1 MISVVWFSTAVHAV
15 GGRNGRE
22 GFPKGRPLSYW
33 GFFSDT
39 KCCGSEK
46 ALINYGFSV
55 AEKPRARS
63 GRMVGDV
70 SMMCPTAGADV
81 EREPTVRRPCAPG
94 GILPN
99 PIGRTE
105 AERLNNY
112 TALPVM
118 AAATIAQT
126 LNVFLLFALPVE
138 ALKFPKVPITESSTR
153 KITGGAANSSVTNR
167 RAERHEETGTE
178 SESRCAFIA
187 TSSSRSGRAGIAVP
201 RLRSAPAS

>member
-1 MISVVWFSTAVHAV
+1 MSVGS
-15 GGRNGRE
+15 RNGRK
-22 GFPKGRPLSYW
+22 GFPKGRPLAYW

-46 ALINYGFSV
+46 ALIGYGFSV
-55 AEKPRARS
+55 EEKPRARS
-63 GRMVGDV
+63 GRMVGDGTDVV
-70 SMMCPTAGADV
+70 SAAGADD

-112 TALPVM
+112 TVLPVM
-118 AAATIAQT
+118 AAAMMAQT

-138 ALKFPKVPITESSTR
+138 ALKFHKVPMTESSTR
-153 KITGGAANSSVTNR
+153 RITGGAANSSVTNR
-167 RAERHEETGTE
+167 QAERHEEDV
-178 SESRCAFIA
+178 SDAADLSCAGIA
-187 TSSSRSGRAGIAVP
+187 TSSRRFCVRPVRAPVRHP
-201 RLRSAPAS
+201 R

>member
-1 MISVVWFSTAVHAV
+1 MILAVGLSTACAV
-15 GGRNGRE
+15 GGRNGRK
-22 GFPKGRPLSYW
+22 GFPKGRPLAYW

-46 ALINYGFSV
+46 ALIGYGFFVRKSRGRV
-55 AEKPRARS
+55 AAEWWANVP
-63 GRMVGDV
+63 
-70 SMMCPTAGADV
+70 MMCPTAGADV
-81 EREPTVRRPCAPG
+81 EREPTIRRPCAPG

-167 RAERHEETGTE
+167 RADGHEETGTE
-178 SESRCAFIA
+178 AELRCAFIA
-187 TSSSRSGRAGIAVP
+187 TSSSRSGRAHIAVL

>member
-1 MISVVWFSTAVHAV
+1 MISVVGFSTACAV
-15 GGRNGRE
+15 GGRNGRK
-22 GFPKGRPLSYW
+22 GFPKGCPLAYW

-39 KCCGSEK
+39 KCCGSGK
-46 ALINYGFSV
+46 ALIGYGFSV
-55 AEKPRARS
+55 KKKPRVRS

-81 EREPTVRRPCAPG
+81 EREPIVRRPCAPG

-112 TALPVM
+112 TVLPVM

-167 RAERHEETGTE
+167 RAECHEEAGTE
-178 SESRCAFIA
+178 AESRCTFIA

-201 RLRSAPAS
+201 RLRSASVS

>member
-1 MISVVWFSTAVHAV
+1 MAFLWRKSRGHEA
-15 GGRNGRE
+15 
-22 GFPKGRPLSYW
+22 
-33 GFFSDT
+33 
-39 KCCGSEK
+39 
-46 ALINYGFSV
+46 
-55 AEKPRARS
+55 AEWW
-63 GRMVGDV
+63 VTI

-81 EREPTVRRPCAPG
+81 ERELTVRRPCAPG
-94 GILPN
+94 GIRPN

-112 TALPVM
+112 TVPPVM

-153 KITGGAANSSVTNR
+153 RITGGAVNSSVTNR

-178 SESRCAFIA
+178 TESRCTFIA
-187 TSSSRSGRAGIAVP
+187 TSSSRNGRAGIAVP
-201 RLRSAPAS
+201 RLRSASAS

>member
-1 MISVVWFSTAVHAV
+1 MAFLWKKS
-15 GGRNGRE
+15 RGRE
-22 GFPKGRPLSYW
+22 
-33 GFFSDT
+33 
-39 KCCGSEK
+39 
-46 ALINYGFSV
+46 A
-55 AEKPRARS
+55 AEGWA
-63 GRMVGDV
+63 DV

-81 EREPTVRRPCAPG
+81 EREPIVRRPCAPG

-112 TALPVM
+112 TVLPVM

-138 ALKFPKVPITESSTR
+138 ALKFPKVPITKSSTR
-153 KITGGAANSSVTNR
+153 RITGGAVNSSVTNR
-167 RAERHEETGTE
+167 QAERHEETGTE
-178 SESRCAFIA
+178 AESRCAFIA

>member
-1 MISVVWFSTAVHAV
+1 MKET
-15 GGRNGRE
+15 
-22 GFPKGRPLSYW
+22 
-33 GFFSDT
+33 
-39 KCCGSEK
+39 
-46 ALINYGFSV
+46 
-55 AEKPRARS
+55 
-63 GRMVGDV
+63 
-70 SMMCPTAGADV
+70 
-81 EREPTVRRPCAPG
+81 RRPEACAPVRPG

-112 TALPVM
+112 TELPVM

-153 KITGGAANSSVTNR
+153 RITGGAVNSSVTNR
-167 RAERHEETGTE
+167 RAERHEETETE
-178 SESRCAFIA
+178 TESRCTFIA

-201 RLRSAPAS
+201 RLRSASAS

>member
-1 MISVVWFSTAVHAV
+1 MAFLWRKSRGHEA
-15 GGRNGRE
+15 
-22 GFPKGRPLSYW
+22 
-33 GFFSDT
+33 
-39 KCCGSEK
+39 
-46 ALINYGFSV
+46 
-55 AEKPRARS
+55 AEWW
-63 GRMVGDV
+63 VTI

-81 EREPTVRRPCAPG
+81 ERELTVRRPCAPG
-94 GILPN
+94 GIRPN

-112 TALPVM
+112 TVPPVM

-138 ALKFPKVPITESSTR
+138 ALKFPRVPITESSTR

-167 RAERHEETGTE
+167 RADRHEETGTE
-178 SESRCAFIA
+178 SELRCAFIA
-187 TSSSRSGRAGIAVP
+187 TFSSRSGRAHIAVL